1 MPNQLKY
8 YNLQWVK
15 IHPKSLCHLYE
26 VLEQSMANKH
36 IISNR
41 KVLKDSYK
49 VLTNEISLLD
59 DKLFSMVMKIK
70 KENSLND
77 LISRRIEE

>member
-1 MPNQLKY
+1 
-8 YNLQWVK
+8 
-15 IHPKSLCHLYE
+15 
-26 VLEQSMANKH
+26 MANKH